1 MKKCCFIIPYFG
13 KLPNYFQLFLNSCRY
28 NQDFNW
34 LIFTDDKTFYNYPE
48 NVQKVEMTF
57 DECKNLI
64 QGKFD
69 FKICL
74 ERPYKLCDIK
84 PMYGYIFSDYLTDF
98 QFWGHCDIDTLMGHL
113 SNFITQ
119 KMLDSYDKLFC
130 LGHMILY
137 KNTVE
142 NNTLFMRKY
151 KGRFIYKDVLQTPDI
166 YVFDEENKGD
176 ININRMFLEF
186 GKKVLV
192 QDFSMNIITFIHRFV
207 RVRYTGI
214 KTPTARFGF
223 HKESFKDALYI
234 WNKNGVFRYFFNSN
248 KILLK
253 EEFLY
258 IHLQERKMLMEDNVD
273 KCDSLVIAPN
283 KFYKLKF
290 GEITKANFSKIRRK
304 GPFIQYVKTTK
315 YYELLMKVYN
325 TMKRL

>member
-57 DECKNLI
+57 GECKNLI

-223 HKESFKDALYI
+223 HKESF
-234 WNKNGVFRYFFNSN
+234 NNS
-248 KILLK
+248 
-253 EEFLY
+253 
-258 IHLQERKMLMEDNVD
+258 
-273 KCDSLVIAPN
+273 SLI
-283 KFYKLKF
+283 
-290 GEITKANFSKIRRK
+290 
-304 GPFIQYVKTTK
+304 IQ
-315 YYELLMKVYN
+315 
-325 TMKRL
+325 

>member
-57 DECKNLI
+57 GECKNLI
-64 QGKFD
+64 QRKFD

-84 PMYGYIFSDYLTDF
+84 PMYGYIFSDYLTGF

-214 KTPTARFGF
+214 KTPAARFGF

-248 KILLK
+248 KILVK